1 MKTVQLKSGLWLVGE
16 SERLA
21 VAWDRNG
28 TSVLGYILHGNDD
41 KWRIEGH
48 DEEFDSKR
56 SAVDELVK
64 SHADK
69 SLP

>member
-16 SERLA
+16 FKRLA
-21 VAWDRNG
+21 VAWDQNG
-28 TSVLGYILHGNDD
+28 MSVLGYILQGDD
-41 KWRIEGH
+41 DRWRIEGR
-48 DEEFDSKR
+48 DEEFDSAR

-69 SLP
+69 FLP